1 MVFIR
6 AVFQAESKKIK
17 RIEEDN
23 VTEEYIPS
31 KKSRHDHSSSSVSS
45 FRQSKGKLANM
56 VRRKETVPS
65 QSSAQPTTEPHPSA
79 TPTLNSLNLLSA
91 YDDDTS
97 DSD

>member
-31 KKSRHDHSSSSVSS
+31 KKSHHDHSSSVSS

-65 QSSAQPTTEPHPSA
+65 QSSAQPTTEPCPSA
-79 TPTLNSLNLLSA
+79 TSTLNSLSLLSA

>member
-65 QSSAQPTTEPHPSA
+65 QSSAQPTTEPRPSD
-79 TPTLNSLNLLSA
+79 TPTLNSLSLLSA